1 MSNEPGFGQM
11 KFHNNSYLNW
21 KQYNTNS
28 NTVLDE
34 VFVYKQQDIDDVF
47 AYDDVLVGCSIG
59 ILILFIGIITFF
71 AKCTGK
77 SDPNEKLL
85 VPVETE
91 ELIEKDKSQ
100 EEIELA

>member
-34 VFVYKQQDIDDVF
+34 VFVYKQTDIDDTF
-47 AYDDVLVGCSIG
+47 AYDDILVGVSIG
-59 ILILFIGIITFF
+59 ILIIFVGIITFF

-77 SDPNEKLL
+77 SDQKDELL
-85 VPVETE
+85 VAVETE
-91 ELIEKDKSQ
+91 ELVDKQ
-100 EEIELA
+100 EEEIELA

>member
-11 KFHNNSYLNW
+11 RFHNNSYLNW

-34 VFVYKQQDIDDVF
+34 VFVYKQTDIDDVF
-47 AYDDVLVGCSIG
+47 AYDDVLVGVSIG
-59 ILILFIGIITFF
+59 ILIIFVGIITFF

-77 SDPNEKLL
+77 GDQKDELL
-85 VPVETE
+85 TAVEVE
-91 ELIEKDKSQ
+91 ELVEKQ
-100 EEIELA
+100 EEEIELT